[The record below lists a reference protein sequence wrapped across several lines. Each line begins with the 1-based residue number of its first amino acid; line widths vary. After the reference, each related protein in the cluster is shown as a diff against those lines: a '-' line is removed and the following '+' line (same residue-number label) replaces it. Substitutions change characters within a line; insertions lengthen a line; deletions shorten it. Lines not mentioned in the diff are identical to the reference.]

1 MPWRR
6 GTTATSLTDALV
18 RDLEREIL
26 KEVATGASL
35 SATMDLLCRRV
46 EEIIPLTL
54 CSVLAIDK
62 NKRLQ
67 HLASPSLP
75 QHYSKAIDGVAI
87 GPTVGS
93 CGTAAYL
100 KRPVE
105 VTDIATDP
113 LWSGFKTFALPIGL
127 RACWS
132 SPITSGDGRV
142 LGTFAFYYRTPRGPG
157 TVERQI
163 VATCLHH
170 CAIAIEHE
178 EARTKIHQLAFHDSL
193 TGLPNRASFRK
204 KVLEALNTPLA
215 SRGSIA
221 IHYID
226 LDGFKDVNDTLG
238 HSIGDE
244 LLRVRHRAP
253 GVMLPVRRDRSAR
266 LGGDEF
272 ALLQIAIEDQAQV
285 TALADRVIAV
295 FDGPFF
301 VDSDK
306 IRISASSGIARAPDD
321 GEDPEELLRK
331 ADLALYRAKSK
342 GRRRYQLFTPEMDLQ
357 LQSRRSLESDLRTT
371 IETSGFEL
379 VYQPIIDLASGDV
392 TAVEALIRW
401 HRPRQGIVYPDVF
414 IPIAEETGLIED
426 IGDWVLNEACTCAA
440 TWRPETMVAI
450 NLSLRQLRNE
460 RFVFNVVRTL
470 NRTGFSPKRLELEIT
485 ESVLLSNQRSVRA
498 ALGELD
504 AIGVQFALDDFG
516 TGYSSLSYLRSFPF
530 SKIKIDKSFVDDL
543 GRKADSNAII
553 RAVTGLARDLGI
565 KTTAEGVETREQLE
579 LLRAEGCVE
588 AQGYYISKPLSAVKI
603 AEFLAD
609 RPALSAAG

>member
-1 MPWRR
+1 MLRAGDRSEPPIAASREPEPARALFPGDRRR
-6 GTTATSLTDALV
+6 GVGPRSARAARLPIATSQ
-18 RDLEREIL
+18 I
-26 KEVATGASL
+26 
-35 SATMDLLCRRV
+35 
-46 EEIIPLTL
+46 
-54 CSVLAIDK
+54 
-62 NKRLQ
+62 
-67 HLASPSLP
+67 
-75 QHYSKAIDGVAI
+75 
-87 GPTVGS
+87 
-93 CGTAAYL
+93 
-100 KRPVE
+100 E

-113 LWSGFKTFALPIGL
+113 LWSGFRTFALPIGL

-142 LGTFAFYYRTPRGPG
+142 IGTFAFYYRTPRGPG
-157 TVERQI
+157 AVERQI

-178 EARTKIHQLAFHDSL
+178 EARTRIHELAFRDPL
-193 TGLPNRASFRK
+193 TGLPNRLSFRK
-204 KVLEALNTPLA
+204 KMLEALNAPPA
-215 SRGSIA
+215 ARGAIA

-244 LLRVRHRAP
+244 LLRSVTKRLVACCQS
-253 GVMLPVRRDRSAR
+253 GSMAGSMANAVIAR

-272 ALLQIAIEDQAQV
+272 AILQNPIEDQAEIG
-285 TALADRVIAV
+285 ALAARVIAV
-295 FDGPFF
+295 FDEPFY

-306 IRISASSGIARAPDD
+306 IRISASAGIARAPDD

-331 ADLALYRAKSK
+331 ADLALYRAKAE
-342 GRRRYQLFTPEMDLQ
+342 GRRRFQLFTPEMDLQ
-357 LQSRRSLESDLRTT
+357 LQIRRSLESDLRTAVD
-371 IETSGFEL
+371 ISGFEL
-379 VYQPIIDLASGDV
+379 AFQPIINLASGDV
-392 TAVEALIRW
+392 TSVEALVRW
-401 HRPRQGIVYPDVF
+401 HRPRYGMVSPDAF

-426 IGDWVLNEACTCAA
+426 IGDWVLNEACAHAVRWLPGT
-440 TWRPETMVAI
+440 TVAI
-450 NLSLRQLRNE
+450 NLSLRQLRNSG
-460 RFVFNVVRTL
+460 FVFNVIRTL
-470 NRTGFSPKRLELEIT
+470 NRTGLSPVRLELEIT
-485 ESVLLSNQRSVRA
+485 ESVLLSNQPNVRA
-498 ALGELD
+498 ALAELD

-543 GRKADSNAII
+543 GSKADSSAII

-579 LLRAEGCVE
+579 LLRAEGCAE
-588 AQGYYISKPLSAVKI
+588 AQGYYISKPLSAAKI